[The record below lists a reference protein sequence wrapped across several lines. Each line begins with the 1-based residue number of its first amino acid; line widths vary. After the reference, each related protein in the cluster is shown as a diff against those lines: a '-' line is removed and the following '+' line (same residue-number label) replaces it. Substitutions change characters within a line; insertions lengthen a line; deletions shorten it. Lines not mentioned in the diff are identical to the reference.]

1 MKAKADRDEASPYA
15 ALLATQDVVEKCK
28 LLRATGGNRT
38 KTPGPGA
45 QLVIR
50 ALAYGPGVG
59 LTSRLKC
66 PLKRR
71 RGVPSL
77 IEFARIVHTTGA
89 GNPPLTMSQ
98 IVARDHSHWGYNSSI
113 L

>member
-1 MKAKADRDEASPYA
+1 MKAKTDRDEASP

-45 QLVIR
+45 QLVLR
-50 ALAYGPGVG
+50 ALAC
-59 LTSRLKC
+59 SSKN
-66 PLKRR
+66 
-71 RGVPSL
+71 
-77 IEFARIVHTTGA
+77 IV
-89 GNPPLTMSQ
+89 NF
-98 IVARDHSHWGYNSSI
+98 VNI